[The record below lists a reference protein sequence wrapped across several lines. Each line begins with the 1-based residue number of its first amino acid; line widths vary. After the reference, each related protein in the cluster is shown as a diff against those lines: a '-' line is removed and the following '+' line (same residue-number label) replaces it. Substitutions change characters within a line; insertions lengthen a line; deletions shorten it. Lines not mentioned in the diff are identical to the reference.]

1 MKNKRD
7 MENNEIKQLETICA
21 PATPNATSAI
31 GIIRVSGRSAITII
45 KEIFRSIKGKK
56 ADFSYSVKPKIR
68 IGYII
73 DEYKNIVDEVVCLV
87 YHAPRSYTG
96 EDLIEIQHHGSP
108 FIQQEIIKIL
118 LANGVRMAK
127 NGEFSQRA
135 FLNGK
140 LNLSQAEAVADLI
153 SSRTAIAHQIALNQL
168 KGGYQK
174 TLKALRGELLNLL
187 TLLELEL
194 DFSEEDVEFAQRKAL
209 EESMTN
215 IEKTLEILIESFDT
229 GNAFKNGIPIA
240 IIGKP
245 NAGKST
251 LFNAILNDERA
262 IVSPI
267 SGTTRDT
274 IEEIV
279 NINGIEYRF
288 IDTAGVRQATDPIEE
303 EGIKRSYKSIE
314 NANIIMYVADVTEMS
329 PSEAQLDLIKIDE
342 EISLEGK
349 KIIMVANKFDGKLRV
364 KEIKEWG
371 NLGAVKTIAKDKE
384 GVDEIIN
391 RITTI
396 SENSMY
402 NSNILITNARHYEAM
417 KKSVAAIKTAKENL
431 LNESPT
437 DIIAIDIRE
446 SLHYLGEITGEVT
459 TEEVLANVF
468 SKFCI
473 GK

>member
-1 MKNKRD
+1 
-7 MENNEIKQLETICA
+7 
-21 PATPNATSAI
+21 
-31 GIIRVSGRSAITII
+31 
-45 KEIFRSIKGKK
+45 
-56 ADFSYSVKPKIR
+56 
-68 IGYII
+68 
-73 DEYKNIVDEVVCLV
+73 
-87 YHAPRSYTG
+87 
-96 EDLIEIQHHGSP
+96 
-108 FIQQEIIKIL
+108 
-118 LANGVRMAK
+118 
-127 NGEFSQRA
+127 
-135 FLNGK
+135 
-140 LNLSQAEAVADLI
+140 
-153 SSRTAIAHQIALNQL
+153 
-168 KGGYQK
+168 
-174 TLKALRGELLNLL
+174 
-187 TLLELEL
+187 
-194 DFSEEDVEFAQRKAL
+194 
-209 EESMTN
+209 MTN
-215 IEKTLEILIESFDT
+215 IEKTLEILIDSFDM

-251 LFNAILNDERA
+251 LFNAIINDERA

-288 IDTAGVRQATDPIEE
+288 IDTAGVREATDPIEA
-303 EGIKRSYKSIE
+303 EGIRRSYKSIE
-314 NANIIMYVADVTEMS
+314 NANIIIYVADVTEMS

-349 KIIMVANKFDGKLRV
+349 KIIMVANKFDGKLLV

-371 NLGAVKTIAKDKE
+371 NLGAVKAVAKDKE

-402 NSNILITNARHYEAM
+402 NSNILTTNARHYEAM
-417 KKSVAAIKTAKENL
+417 KKSVVAIKTAKENL

>member
-1 MKNKRD
+1 
-7 MENNEIKQLETICA
+7 MENNEIKQFETICA

-31 GIIRVSGRSAITII
+31 GIIRVSGKSAIEII
-45 KEIFRSIKGKK
+45 KEIFRPLKGKK

-73 DEYKNIVDEVVCLV
+73 DAYKNIVDEVVCLV
-87 YHAPRSYTG
+87 YHSPRSYTG
-96 EDLIEIQHHGSP
+96 EDIVEIQHHGSP

-118 LANGVRMAK
+118 IANGARMAK

-140 LNLSQAEAVADLI
+140 LNLAQTEAIADLI
-153 SSRTAIAHQIALNQL
+153 SSRTAIAHHIALNQL

-174 TLKALRGELLNLL
+174 TLKVLRKDLLNLL

-194 DFSEEDVEFAQRKAL
+194 DFSEEDVEFAQRKSL
-209 EESMTN
+209 QDLMNTIEE
-215 IEKTLEILIESFDT
+215 TLEVLVNSFDM

-251 LFNAILNDERA
+251 LFNAIINDERA

-279 NINGIEYRF
+279 NLKGIEYRF
-288 IDTAGVRQATDPIEE
+288 IDTAGVRKSTDPIEE
-303 EGIKRSYKSIE
+303 EGIRRSYKSIQA
-314 NANIIMYVADVTEMS
+314 ANIIIYVCDVNEMV
-329 PSEAQLDLIKIDE
+329 PSEAQLDLIKIDK
-342 EISLEGK
+342 EISLTGK
-349 KIIMVANKFDGKLRV
+349 KIIIVANKFDGKLLP
-364 KEIKEWG
+364 KEIKEWQE
-371 NLGAVKTIAKDKE
+371 LGAVKAIAKEKE
-384 GVDEIIN
+384 GIDEIIK
-391 RITTI
+391 RISII
-396 SENSMY
+396 SENNIY
-402 NSNILITNARHYEAM
+402 NSNILTTNARHYEAM
-417 KKSVAAIKTAKENL
+417 KQSLTALKTAKENL
-431 LNESPT
+431 INGSPT

>member
-1 MKNKRD
+1 MESNK
-7 MENNEIKQLETICA
+7 IKQLETICA
-21 PATPNATSAI
+21 PATANGTSAI
-31 GIIRVSGRSAITII
+31 GIIRVTGEKAI
-45 KEIFRSIKGKK
+45 EIVREVFRTFKGKK
-56 ADFSYSVKPKIR
+56 TELYFSIKPKVK

-73 DEYKNIVDEVVCLV
+73 DSNKNIIDEVVCLI
-87 YHAPRSYTG
+87 YRAPRSYTG
-96 EDLIEIQHHGSP
+96 ENLVEIQHHGSI

-118 LANGVRMAK
+118 IEKGARMAK

-140 LNLSQAEAVADLI
+140 MNLAQTEAVADLI
-153 SSRTAIAHQIALNQL
+153 SSRTAIAHHIALTQL
-168 KGGYQK
+168 KGGYQQ
-174 TLKALRGELLNLL
+174 TLKILRKDLLDLL

-194 DFSEEDVEFAQRKAL
+194 DFSEEDVEFAQRKSL
-209 EESMTN
+209 QTSM
-215 IEKTLEILIESFDT
+215 EKINEILTTLINSFDM

-251 LFNAILNDERA
+251 LFNAIINDERA

-288 IDTAGVRQATDPIEE
+288 IDTAGVRKSEDPIEA

-314 NANIIMYVADVTEMS
+314 SANIIIYVCDVNDMNS
-329 PSEAQLDLIKIDE
+329 SDAQLDLINIDKE
-342 EISLEGK
+342 TSLKGK
-349 KIIMVANKFDGKLRV
+349 KIIIVANKCDGNLSL
-364 KEIKEWG
+364 KEIKKWQKI
-371 NLGAVKTIAKDKE
+371 GAVKTIAKDKE
-384 GVDEIIN
+384 GVDEIIK
-391 RITTI
+391 RITII
-396 SENSMY
+396 SESSICNSD
-402 NSNILITNARHYEAM
+402 ILMTNARHYEAM
-417 KKSVAAIKTAKENL
+417 KNSQTALQTAKENL
-431 LNESPT
+431 INGSPT
-437 DIIAIDIRE
+437 DIVAIDIRE

-459 TEEVLANVF
+459 TEELLGNVF

>member
-1 MKNKRD
+1 
-7 MENNEIKQLETICA
+7 MENNEIKQFETICA

-31 GIIRVSGRSAITII
+31 GIIRVSGKSAIEII
-45 KEIFRSIKGKK
+45 KEIFRPLKGKK

-73 DEYKNIVDEVVCLV
+73 DTYKNIVDEVVCLV
-87 YHAPRSYTG
+87 YHSPRSYTG
-96 EDLIEIQHHGSP
+96 EDIVEIQHHGSP

-118 LANGVRMAK
+118 IANGARMAK

-140 LNLSQAEAVADLI
+140 LNLAQTEAIADLI
-153 SSRTAIAHQIALNQL
+153 SSRTAIAHHIALNQL

-174 TLKALRGELLNLL
+174 TLKVLRKDLLNLL

-194 DFSEEDVEFAQRKAL
+194 DFSEEDVEFAQRKSL
-209 EESMTN
+209 QDLMNTIEE
-215 IEKTLEILIESFDT
+215 TLEVLVNSFDM

-251 LFNAILNDERA
+251 LFNAIINDERA

-279 NINGIEYRF
+279 NLKGIEYRF
-288 IDTAGVRQATDPIEE
+288 IDTAGVRKSTDPIEE
-303 EGIKRSYKSIE
+303 EGIRRSYKSIQA
-314 NANIIMYVADVTEMS
+314 ANIIIYVCDVNEMV
-329 PSEAQLDLIKIDE
+329 PSEAQLDLIKIDK
-342 EISLEGK
+342 EISLTGK
-349 KIIMVANKFDGKLRV
+349 KIIIVANKFDGKLLPR
-364 KEIKEWG
+364 EIKEWQE
-371 NLGAVKTIAKDKE
+371 LGAVKAIAKEKE
-384 GVDEIIN
+384 GIDEIIK
-391 RITTI
+391 RISII
-396 SENSMY
+396 SENNIY
-402 NSNILITNARHYEAM
+402 NSNILTTNARHYEAM
-417 KKSVAAIKTAKENL
+417 KQSLTALKTAKENL
-431 LNESPT
+431 INGSPT

-459 TEEVLANVF
+459 TEEVLSNVF

>member
-1 MKNKRD
+1 
-7 MENNEIKQLETICA
+7 MENNEIKQFETICA

-31 GIIRVSGRSAITII
+31 GIIRVTGRSAISIT
-45 KEIFRSIKGKK
+45 KEIFRSMKGKK

-68 IGYII
+68 IGYIV
-73 DEYKNIVDEVVCLV
+73 DANKNIVDEVVCLV
-87 YHAPRSYTG
+87 YHTPRSYTG
-96 EDLIEIQHHGSP
+96 EDLVEIQHHGSP

-118 LANGVRMAK
+118 LANGVRMAR

-153 SSRTAIAHQIALNQL
+153 SSRTAIAHNIALNQL

-174 TLKALRGELLNLL
+174 TLKALRTELLNLL

-194 DFSEEDVEFAQRKAL
+194 DFSEEDVEFAQRKTL

-215 IEKTLEILIESFDT
+215 IEKTLEVLIDSFDM

-251 LFNAILNDERA
+251 LFNAIINDERA

-279 NINGIEYRF
+279 NINGVEYRF
-288 IDTAGVRQATDPIEE
+288 IDTAGVRESIDPIEV
-303 EGIKRSYKSIE
+303 EGIRRSYKSIE
-314 NANIIMYVADVTEMS
+314 NANIIIYVADVKEMS

-342 EISLEGK
+342 EISLKDK
-349 KIIMVANKFDGKLRV
+349 KIIIVANKLDGKILAR
-364 KEIKEWG
+364 EIKEWSG
-371 NLGAVKTIAKDKE
+371 IGAVKTIAKDKE

-391 RITTI
+391 RITLI
-396 SENSMY
+396 SESNMY
-402 NSNILITNARHYEAM
+402 NSNILTTNVRHYEAM
-417 KKSVAAIKTAKENL
+417 KKSVAAIKAAKENL
-431 LNESPT
+431 VNESPT
-437 DIIAIDIRE
+437 DIVAIDIRE

-459 TEEVLANVF
+459 TEEILSNVF

>member
-1 MKNKRD
+1 M
-7 MENNEIKQLETICA
+7 
-21 PATPNATSAI
+21 
-31 GIIRVSGRSAITII
+31 
-45 KEIFRSIKGKK
+45 
-56 ADFSYSVKPKIR
+56 
-68 IGYII
+68 
-73 DEYKNIVDEVVCLV
+73 
-87 YHAPRSYTG
+87 
-96 EDLIEIQHHGSP
+96 
-108 FIQQEIIKIL
+108 
-118 LANGVRMAK
+118 
-127 NGEFSQRA
+127 
-135 FLNGK
+135 
-140 LNLSQAEAVADLI
+140 
-153 SSRTAIAHQIALNQL
+153 
-168 KGGYQK
+168 
-174 TLKALRGELLNLL
+174 
-187 TLLELEL
+187 
-194 DFSEEDVEFAQRKAL
+194 
-209 EESMTN
+209 
-215 IEKTLEILIESFDT
+215 

-251 LFNAILNDERA
+251 LFNAIINDERA

-288 IDTAGVRQATDPIEE
+288 IDTAGVREATDPIEA
-303 EGIKRSYKSIE
+303 EGIRRSYKSIE
-314 NANIIMYVADVTEMS
+314 NANIIIYVADVTEMS

-349 KIIMVANKFDGKLRV
+349 KIIMVANKFDGKLLV

-371 NLGAVKTIAKDKE
+371 NLGAVKAVAKDKE

-402 NSNILITNARHYEAM
+402 NSNILTTNARHYEAM
-417 KKSVAAIKTAKENL
+417 KKCVVAIKTAKENL